1 MKVSELI
8 KALSEHSQDA
18 EVFFVE
24 NGKGMYEISKVRTAH
39 AGEYDE
45 LKEIAGD
52 EFVILQ

>member
-8 KALSEHSQDA
+8 KALSERPQDA

-39 AGEYDE
+39 AGDE
-45 LKEIAGD
+45 LKEITGD